1 MKNNNQINKEVT
13 LSAIAELIEASAK
26 KTSEALEAKI
36 EASAKKTSEALEAKI
51 EASAKKTSKALEAKI
66 EASAKNTIETLEA
79 KIEQSAE
86 NLATMTQNQFLE
98 LGEKV
103 DKIGERLVSVENKI
117 DRIEGEI
124 IKKVDTIEYKTT
136 KYRVKKL

>member
-1 MKNNNQINKEVT
+1 MKNNNPINKEVT

-26 KTSEALEAKI
+26 KTSKALEAKI
-36 EASAKKTSEALEAKI
+36 KSTSE
-51 EASAKKTSKALEAKI
+51 ALEAKI
-66 EASAKNTIETLEA
+66 EASAKNTIEILEA

-103 DKIGERLVSVENKI
+103 DKIEERLVSVEKKI

-124 IKKVDTIEYKTT
+124 IKKVDTVKYNTT
-136 KYRVKKL
+136 KYRVKKLEEKFA

>member
-1 MKNNNQINKEVT
+1 MKNNNPINKEVT

-26 KTSEALEAKI
+26 KTSKALEAKI
-36 EASAKKTSEALEAKI
+36 KSTSE
-51 EASAKKTSKALEAKI
+51 ALEAKI
-66 EASAKNTIETLEA
+66 EASAKNTIEILEA

-98 LGEKV
+98 LGEKMNS
-103 DKIGERLVSVENKI
+103 IENKI

-124 IKKVDTIEYKTT
+124 IKKVDTVKYNTT
-136 KYRVKKL
+136 KYRVKKLEEKFA

>member
-1 MKNNNQINKEVT
+1 MKKTKKMKNNNQLNKEIT

-26 KTSEALEAKI
+26 KTSAALEAKI
-36 EASAKKTSEALEAKI
+36 EASAKK
-51 EASAKKTSKALEAKI
+51 
-66 EASAKNTIETLEA
+66 TIETLEA

-98 LGEKV
+98 IDARFDSV
-103 DKIGERLVSVENKI
+103 DKRFDSVDKRLDNVEIRLAGVEMKV

-124 IKKVDTIEYKTT
+124 IKKVDTVKYNTT
-136 KYRVKKL
+136 KYRVKKLEEKFA